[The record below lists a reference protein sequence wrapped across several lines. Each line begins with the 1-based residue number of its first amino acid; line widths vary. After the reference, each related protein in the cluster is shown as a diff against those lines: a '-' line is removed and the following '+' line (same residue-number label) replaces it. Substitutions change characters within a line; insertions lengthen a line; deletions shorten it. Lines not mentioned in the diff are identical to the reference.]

1 MAGNNNY
8 FITFNV
14 IFHVKQMKNRRD
26 FLKQSSG
33 LIGLAALHF
42 NKPTKAQLSFSTLG
56 CPAWDFPKVIQQATK
71 NHYSGIEIRGIKGD
85 LDLPAN
91 SIFSPTN
98 ISSTKRQVEDAGLK
112 IVNLGSSANMHF
124 LDPKKRQN
132 NLDEAKKYIEL
143 ANHLSCPFIRVFP
156 NDLPKDQP
164 ENDTVNTII
173 QSLIELGD
181 FAKSTG
187 VKVLLE
193 SHGKVIKSD
202 MLLHIM
208 ETTNHPQVGL
218 VWDFFNMWSIT
229 KEPPTHVYAVL
240 KKYIFHTHIKDA
252 IVSDMG
258 EKYTLLGQGNAPIKE
273 ALHALKSGGYAG
285 YYSFEWEKLWHP
297 EIQEPEIAIPHFSKN
312 FSSYWK

>member
-1 MAGNNNY
+1 
-8 FITFNV
+8 
-14 IFHVKQMKNRRD
+14 MKNRRE

-33 LIGLAALHF
+33 LLGLAAWHL
-42 NKPTKAQLSFSTLG
+42 NMPNKAQLSFSTLG
-56 CPAWDFPKVIQQATK
+56 CPAWDFPKVIQQAK
-71 NHYSGIEIRGIKGD
+71 ENQYAGIEIRGIKGD
-85 LDLPAN
+85 LDLPSN
-91 SIFSPTN
+91 PIFSPSN
-98 ISSTKRQVEDAGLK
+98 IASTRRMVDDAGLK

-124 LDPKKRQN
+124 LDPKKKQSQ
-132 NLDEAKKYIEL
+132 LDEAKKYIEL
-143 ANHLSCPFIRVFP
+143 ASHLSCPFIRVFP

-173 QSLIELGD
+173 QSLKELGD
-181 FAKSTG
+181 FAKSSG

-208 ETTNHPQVGL
+208 QKTNHSQVGL

-229 KEPPTHVYAVL
+229 KEPPAQVYSVL
-240 KKYIFHTHIKDA
+240 KKYILHTHIKDA
-252 IVSDMG
+252 IVSDSG
-258 EKYTLLGQGNAPIKE
+258 EKYTLLGEGNAPVKE
-273 ALHALKSGGYAG
+273 ALHALKSGGYTG

-312 FSSYWK
+312 FSTYWQ

>member
-1 MAGNNNY
+1 MN
-8 FITFNV
+8 
-14 IFHVKQMKNRRD
+14 KRRE
-26 FLKQSSG
+26 FLKQSAG
-33 LIGLAALHF
+33 LIGLSTLAIGKPKQAL
-42 NKPTKAQLSFSTLG
+42 LSFSTLG
-56 CPAWDFPKVIQQATK
+56 CPAWSFSQVIQHAAEYK
-71 NHYSGIEIRGIKGD
+71 YSGIEIRGIKGD

-91 SIFSPTN
+91 PLFSPTN
-98 ISSTKRQVEDAGLK
+98 IASTLRQVQDLDLK

-124 LDPKKRQN
+124 LDPKKRQI

-143 ANHLSCPFIRVFP
+143 ASRLSCPFIRVFP

-164 ENDTVNTII
+164 ENQTVNAII
-173 QSLIELGD
+173 QALIELGD
-181 FAKSTG
+181 FAKSSR

-208 ETTNHPQVGL
+208 QETNHAQVGL

-229 KEPPTHVYAVL
+229 KEPPAQVYSIL

-252 IVSDMG
+252 NVSETG
-258 EKYTLLGQGNAPIKE
+258 EKYTLLGEGNAPVKE
-273 ALHALKSGGYAG
+273 ALHALKMGGYTG

-312 FSSYWK
+312 FSTYWL